1 MSRFKSSLAD
11 LMALLLS
18 LLLAVVIWVN
28 AQQGEDPIL
37 RRAVQLPVQFIG
49 APENVRIIEPSNLN
63 NVAVVV
69 VYEGPASVVD
79 TLTAADFSATVDLSQ
94 TPYGQQQLATVE
106 VRAASDQITLDP
118 PAPDQISVHLEPLV
132 SKEIPVALDLR
143 GSVPR
148 GYTAGE
154 TLLEPASITVRGIES
169 DVNPL
174 ALARVTVFLSN
185 EDTQTKV
192 VSPQPVFYDQ
202 QGRIAGVSSLE
213 LSHNQVTVTVPI
225 AESADFANRV
235 ISVNIVGEPAPGYR
249 VLNTSVNPPSVL
261 LTGRPSQL
269 EQPFRVQTEPIDVTG
284 LTETFS
290 TRVSLD
296 LPVGITLDEVQ
307 EIVATVEIEPFSSTK
322 IFNRPIEVLGLAADR
337 EALVQPETARVVLF
351 GPLPVLDAMPEQEV
365 EVTVDVFG
373 LDLGTYELEPT
384 VSIPNRGLEIRSVQP
399 ALITVIITRPTPT
412 APLTDTVDLESTAV
426 PSRQA
431 VTVEAEQPVHA
442 VTLGTPLRAG
452 RDAPTPQREWGN
464 AAVLFNIWQCAPI
477 SGTIATY
484 ESKSLSCPRRPP
496 QRGQIHP
503 L

>member
-1 MSRFKSSLAD
+1 MRRFKSSLAD

-28 AQQGEDPIL
+28 AQQGDDPIL
-37 RRAVQLPVQFIG
+37 RRALQVPVEFINV
-49 APENVRIIEPSNLN
+49 PENVRIIEPSNLN
-63 NVAVVV
+63 NVAVVAV
-69 VYEGPASVVD
+69 FQGPTSVVD
-79 TLTAADFSATVDLSQ
+79 TLTPADFSAIVDLSQ
-94 TPYGQQQLATVE
+94 TPYGQGQLAPVE
-106 VRAASDQITLDP
+106 VRTGAAQITLDP

-148 GYTAGE
+148 GYTAGDA
-154 TLLEPASITVRGIES
+154 LLEPASITVRGIES
-169 DVNPL
+169 DVSRL
-174 ALARVTVFLSN
+174 ELARVTVFLSN

-192 VSPQPVFYDQ
+192 VSPQPIFYDQ
-202 QGRIAGVSSLE
+202 QGRVAGVSNLE
-213 LSHNQVTVTVPI
+213 LGQNQVTVTIPI
-225 AESADFANRV
+225 EESADFANRV

-290 TRVSLD
+290 TRVSLA
-296 LPVGITLDEVQ
+296 LPPGITLDEVQ

-322 IFNRPIEVLGLAADR
+322 VFNRPIEVLGLGSDLQA
-337 EALVQPETARVVLF
+337 VIQPETARVVLF

-373 LDLGTYELEPT
+373 LRPGIYELEPT
-384 VSIPNRGLEIRSVQP
+384 VIIPNRGLEIRSVQP

-412 APLTDTVDLESTAV
+412 PPPTDTVGRRSTAV
-426 PSRQA
+426 PFA
-431 VTVEAEQPVHA
+431 
-442 VTLGTPLRAG
+442 
-452 RDAPTPQREWGN
+452 AP
-464 AAVLFNIWQCAPI
+464 
-477 SGTIATY
+477 
-484 ESKSLSCPRRPP
+484 
-496 QRGQIHP
+496 
-503 L
+503 